1 MSVPALVHRPPRR
14 TRRRRLLAVVGA
26 AALVVSVVVAWGA
39 ASRVAATVASGGT
52 AEEAVRS
59 VVSAEPDASDGVVG
73 TRGVSVYDDVP
84 AVSRL
89 DSDLLV
95 AVRHAAHD
103 AAADGVS
110 FTVNSGW
117 RSPRLQQQLL
127 DEAVVEYGSREEAAR
142 WVATPET
149 SAHVTGAAIDIGGW
163 DATAW
168 LSEHGASYG
177 LCQTYANERW
187 HFELRP
193 SAVADGCP
201 EPFVDPTHDPRLQ

>member
-1 MSVPALVHRPPRR
+1 MSVPALIRRPPRR
-14 TRRRRLLAVVGA
+14 TRRVRRLLTVVGA

-39 ASRVAATVASGGT
+39 ATRVAATVASGGT

-59 VVSAEPDASDGVVG
+59 VVSAEPDANDGVVG

-89 DSDLLV
+89 DSDLLA
-95 AVRHAAHD
+95 AVRHAADD

-127 DEAVVEYGSREEAAR
+127 DDAVVEYGSREEAAR

-163 DATAW
+163 
-168 LSEHGASYG
+168 LSEHGSAYG
-177 LCQTYANERW
+177 LCQTYTNERW